1 MKKAIFLFSALIL
14 IACGK
19 KEKVKAEKGGIE
31 KPVAAKPAK
40 PVAKQVEEEED
51 EMDLPF

>member
-1 MKKAIFLFSALIL
+1 MVEMMKKKPA
-14 IACGK
+14 
-19 KEKVKAEKGGIE
+19 VE
-31 KPVAAKPAK
+31 KPVAAK